1 MVSLREHSRCHH
13 AVPSR
18 PRQSKRNRGMLLHR
32 RFHKHSRRR
41 FCSLS
46 IRPVHHSASLRRKA
60 SHQPNLH
67 RRPESPICCH
77 CSMILSLKSLR
88 GRSLLSRGLHRT
100 TQPRHNRPLLPLRQS
115 HSRLLRDAMSMG
127 TLHLHSHLMV
137 DPHMHP
143 IAPCALL
150 RLVGPST

>member
-1 MVSLREHSRCHH
+1 MVSLRGHSRCRR

-18 PRQSKRNRGMLLHR
+18 PRQSKRNRGMLLRRQFHR
-32 RFHKHSRRR
+32 HSRRR

-46 IRPVHHSASLRRKA
+46 IRPVHHSASLQRKA
-60 SHQPNLH
+60 CHQQNPH
-67 RRPESPICCH
+67 RRPESLICCH

-88 GRSLLSRGLHRT
+88 GRSLLSQGLHHT
-100 TQPRHNRPLLPLRQS
+100 TQPRHNRPLLHLRQS

-127 TLHLHSHLMV
+127 ILHLHSHLTV

-143 IAPCALL
+143 TAPCALL